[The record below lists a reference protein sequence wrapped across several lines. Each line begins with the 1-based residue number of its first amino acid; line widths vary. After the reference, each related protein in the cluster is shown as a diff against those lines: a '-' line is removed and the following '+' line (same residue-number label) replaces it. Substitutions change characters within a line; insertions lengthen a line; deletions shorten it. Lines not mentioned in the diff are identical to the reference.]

1 MKKITA
7 ILIACF
13 TMLHFNTVKAQE
25 FSAGASLGLFRS
37 TDAAASGQF
46 GFNLTGRYHISD
58 QIRVGLNLGY
68 YQGSTTGFLGASI
81 TTSTMPI
88 TGTFEYSFNDNDISP
103 FVLADLGFYRSAA
116 SFMGESASSTD
127 FGFAIGAGTNY
138 LLTDN
143 LTAFGNAKYHFI
155 MPEGGMFYAYT
166 INIGLLYNF

>member
-1 MKKITA
+1 MKKITT
-7 ILIACF
+7 IFIACF
-13 TMLHFNTVKAQE
+13 TMLQFNTVSAQE
-25 FSAGASLGLFRS
+25 FSAGASLGLFNS
-37 TDAAASGQF
+37 TNAATSSQF

-58 QIRVGLNLGY
+58 EIRVGLNLGY
-68 YQGSTTGFLGASI
+68 YQGSSASFFGSI

-103 FVLADLGFYRSAA
+103 FVVADLGLYRSAA
-116 SFMGESASSTD
+116 SFMGESNSSTD

-143 LTAFGNAKYHFI
+143 LTAFANAKYHFV

-166 INIGLLYNF
+166 INIGLVFNF